1 MLMTSDFDFEYSF
14 KAKGYVVFT
23 TFVTPFFFYYFKFA
37 DKTKKNWQIKKC
49 AVYEI
54 IFQRQT

>member
-1 MLMTSDFDFEYSF
+1 MTSDFDFEYSF

-37 DKTKKNWQIKKC
+37 DKTKKKLANKE
-49 AVYEI
+49 V
-54 IFQRQT
+54 RSL